1 MILEID
7 ETTRLVD
14 LQKNFS
20 ASFPFLK
27 LVVFKEV
34 QQMNSDM
41 KNNELTDSNRLINA
55 LRTNKKEVILE
66 IHYWQKTGTV
76 EKLFR
81 DKAGLYVQIRRK
93 QGQHWIETS
102 GTDDLTL
109 EEQNDIGRKATQDL
123 LHGFNRPFEFEKPV

>member
-7 ETTRLVD
+7 ESTRLVD
-14 LQKNFS
+14 LQKYFS

-27 LVVFKEV
+27 LVFFKEL
-34 QQMNSDM
+34 QPMNGERKKID
-41 KNNELTDSNRLINA
+41 LIDSKGLINS
-55 LRTNKKEVILE
+55 LRTNKKEVFLE
-66 IHYWQKTGTV
+66 IHYWQKTETV

-81 DKAGLYVQIRRK
+81 DKAGLYVKIRRK
-93 QGQHWIETS
+93 QGEHWIETS